1 VKRKI
6 RGIVVI
12 VIICL
17 LGIAIASGLAYAADN
32 LSSGGQA
39 TVQVTE
45 SITVTPSDSPSIG
58 TWVTA
63 TNTWAISTPDAPV
76 YPNDT
81 GTETLLLENGGD
93 MPVTVTVAVVPT
105 LYPGSDYSAD
115 GVSMTIAD
123 FDDAD
128 YLVGA
133 SGSVSLT
140 LAGGDS
146 ATLTLTFSAGNGAV
160 AGNYAYSISISR

>member
-1 VKRKI
+1 MKRRI

-12 VIICL
+12 VILCL
-17 LGIAIASGLAYAADN
+17 LGIAIASGVSYAAN
-32 LSSGGQA
+32 GLESGGQD

-58 TWVTA
+58 AWVAA

-81 GTETLLLENGGD
+81 GTETLDVANSGD
-93 MPVTVTVAVVPT
+93 LPATVTVAVAPT

-115 GVSMTIAD
+115 GVSLTIAVFND
-123 FDDAD
+123 GG

-133 SGSVSLT
+133 SQSVSLT
-140 LAGGDS
+140 IAGGDS
-146 ATLTLTFSAGNGAV
+146 ATLTLTFNAGNSAV